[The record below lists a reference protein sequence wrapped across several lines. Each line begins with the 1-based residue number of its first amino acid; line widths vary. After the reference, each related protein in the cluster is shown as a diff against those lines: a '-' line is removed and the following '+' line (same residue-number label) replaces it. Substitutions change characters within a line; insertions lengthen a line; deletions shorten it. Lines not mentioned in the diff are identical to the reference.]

1 MQARRI
7 DKHDLA
13 FRPVDDALDAMPR
26 GLWLVRD
33 DADLAAHQRVHQ
45 RTFADVGPTDDGDEA
60 ATHKRSPALAAAP
73 QRPQQPPRISFR
85 KRTAPA
91 GRDDRQR
98 SDEHTT
104 ELQSLMR
111 N

>member
-1 MQARRI
+1 MRISDGSSDVCSSDLRLFVHRPIQPARFTLMQARRI

-33 DADLAAHQRVHQ
+33 DADLAAHQRVNQ

-60 ATHKRSPALAAAP
+60 AMHTRTSAL
-73 QRPQQPPRISFR
+73 SR
-85 KRTAPA
+85 KRVV
-91 GRDDRQR
+91 
-98 SDEHTT
+98 
-104 ELQSLMR
+104 
-111 N
+111 